1 MPVPAHPRSHRPA
14 ASSHRP
20 AVSSYRS
27 AASPR
32 PVPAPASPRPAADR
46 GEIRLP
52 WWAVVLPAVAFA
64 ALLFMIM
71 SPGQAQAATA
81 DPALGQLIE
90 YALHLLAP

>member
-1 MPVPAHPRSHRPA
+1 M
-14 ASSHRP
+14 
-20 AVSSYRS
+20 
-27 AASPR
+27 
-32 PVPAPASPRPAADR
+32 
-46 GEIRLP
+46 
-52 WWAVVLPAVAFA
+52 VLPAVAFA

>member
-14 ASSHRP
+14 VSSH
-20 AVSSYRS
+20 RS

-46 GEIRLP
+46 VEIRLP
-52 WWAVVLPAVAFA
+52 WWAVALPAVAFA
-64 ALLFMIM
+64 ALLLMIM

-90 YALHLLAP
+90 RTLHLLAP

>member
-1 MPVPAHPRSHRPA
+1 MPVPAHP
-14 ASSHRP
+14 SSHRP

-32 PVPAPASPRPAADR
+32 PAADR
-46 GEIRLP
+46 VEIRLP
-52 WWAVVLPAVAFA
+52 WWAVALPAVAFA
-64 ALLFMIM
+64 ALLLMIM

-90 YALHLLAP
+90 RTLHLLAP